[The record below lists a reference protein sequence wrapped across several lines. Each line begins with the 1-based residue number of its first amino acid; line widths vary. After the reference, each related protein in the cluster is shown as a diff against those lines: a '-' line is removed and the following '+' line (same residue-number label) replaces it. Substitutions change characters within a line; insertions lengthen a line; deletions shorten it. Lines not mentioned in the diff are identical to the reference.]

1 MHGISLPMILLI
13 YGLRFGLMGLL
24 SPITV
29 SFANKIGIVGCT
41 LIANILRLLQSVLT
55 ISYSVDYHF
64 SYLILL
70 TVVMSLPGAITNPIG
85 DSLSH
90 KYVNQ
95 QHRSK
100 YNSILS
106 VAKILGAGFAS
117 AFIAW
122 GVTAGNTVLLYL
134 VIAVSFLLEI
144 IFILPLS
151 YKPDKKQSA
160 YKSAFKFILHEKSAY
175 AVVYALMSVTIIERL
190 LIPLYIYIAIN
201 DFKFFSLILIF
212 SLTVQIV
219 PVIFFG
225 ILADINQ
232 RKTITVV
239 SIMKSVS
246 SLVFIFFQNKFA
258 LSLNK
263 TFNDNIDKVYR
274 SVTDTYLQTLM
285 LKHQNVDK
293 TLLATVGQMT
303 LCFAEVVW
311 LCLFAL
317 ISMFVGEII
326 FYIIFATAIG
336 VNIIINVIV
345 AKSKI
350 SATDKPNPECSGKR

>member
-1 MHGISLPMILLI
+1 
-13 YGLRFGLMGLL
+13 
-24 SPITV
+24 
-29 SFANKIGIVGCT
+29 
-41 LIANILRLLQSVLT
+41 
-55 ISYSVDYHF
+55 
-64 SYLILL
+64 
-70 TVVMSLPGAITNPIG
+70 
-85 DSLSH
+85 
-90 KYVNQ
+90 
-95 QHRSK
+95 
-100 YNSILS
+100 
-106 VAKILGAGFAS
+106 
-117 AFIAW
+117 
-122 GVTAGNTVLLYL
+122 
-134 VIAVSFLLEI
+134 
-144 IFILPLS
+144 
-151 YKPDKKQSA
+151 
-160 YKSAFKFILHEKSAY
+160 
-175 AVVYALMSVTIIERL
+175 MSVTIIERL

-350 SATDKPNPECSGKR
+350 SAADKPNPECGGKR